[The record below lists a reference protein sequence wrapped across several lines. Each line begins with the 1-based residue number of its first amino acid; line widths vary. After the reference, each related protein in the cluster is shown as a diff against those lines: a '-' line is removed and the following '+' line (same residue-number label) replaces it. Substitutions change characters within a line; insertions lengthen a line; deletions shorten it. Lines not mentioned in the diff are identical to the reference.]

1 MEEIDGNV
9 SVTMVTDSVRKSV
22 GEMIPHA
29 LTSLTFSDCSF
40 ILYNKN
46 RKLKFAQKKKKTEN

>member
-9 SVTMVTDSVRKSV
+9 SVTMVTDSVRKPV

-46 RKLKFAQKKKKTEN
+46 RKLK